1 MGILVDVSHLN
12 EKGFWDIAKLTA
24 APLVATHSCAHA
36 LTPTPR
42 NLTDRQLDA
51 IKESGGIVG
60 VNFAVSFVRPD
71 GRDDADT
78 PMERILEHFEYL
90 IERMGVEH
98 VGFGADLDG
107 TVVSN
112 DVGDVTGLPRVVAAL
127 DSRGY
132 DEAALEKLTHGN
144 WVRVLAQT
152 WKG

>member
-1 MGILVDVSHLN
+1 HLN
-12 EKGFWDIAKLTA
+12 EKGFWDIAGMTT

-71 GRDDADT
+71 GRHDPDT
-78 PMERILEHFEYL
+78 PMDCILDHFECL
-90 IERMGVEH
+90 IKRMGVEH

-107 TVVSN
+107 AVVPN
-112 DVGDVTGLPRVVAAL
+112 AVGDVTGLPRVVEGLAA
-127 DSRGY
+127 RGY
-132 DEAALEKLTHGN
+132 DEAALQQLTHGN
-144 WVRVLAQT
+144 WVRVLGQT